1 MNKRQQHGWMS
12 QPPSGQDTL
21 KEAALPPFV
30 SACWTSHLQAHL
42 CSHSLT
48 LSCLLP
54 GWGTHS
60 CRSPQTGTN
69 LPHPRSRSWRRW
81 ARPKANIR
89 FPDTGLC
96 AEKDGPH
103 PPRPAGPTEPQLHP
117 ALQPPQT
124 SSSLKTNCLPI
135 LSAELFHIPF
145 FKSHPLHCVC
155 ICTMLSGPVL
165 LGKQAPRGSTH
176 LPVPL
181 LLAPGR
187 SSSVCRSCHLRRL
200 PEAQTYTQL
209 SWAGAPVTPD
219 QHSLCSPL
227 PSLLGPLRP

>member
-1 MNKRQQHGWMS
+1 MNKRQQHGWTS

-42 CSHSLT
+42 WSHSLT
-48 LSCLLP
+48 PSCLLP

-81 ARPKANIR
+81 ARPKANIC
-89 FPDTGLC
+89 FPDIGPC
-96 AEKDGPH
+96 AKKAH
-103 PPRPAGPTEPQLHP
+103 PPRPAGVTEPQLHP

-135 LSAELFHIPF
+135 LSAELFHVPF
-145 FKSHPLHCVC
+145 FKSLSLHCVC
-155 ICTMLSGPVL
+155 VCTMLSGPVL
-165 LGKQAPRGSTH
+165 VGKQAPRGLHT
-176 LPVPL
+176 PACP
-181 LLAPGR
+181 LAPGSRTLIFSLQVLPPQTPSCGPDMHSALLGR
-187 SSSVCRSCHLRRL
+187 SPCDSKSAVCV
-200 PEAQTYTQL
+200 
-209 SWAGAPVTPD
+209 PV
-219 QHSLCSPL
+219 SL
-227 PSLLGPLRP
+227 PSSAR